1 MNDFNKNKRRK
12 RPRKNQPGINA
23 MSHYFERQKNLNG
36 KNFQKSLKAHL
47 HGIFKLGNNP
57 YFPENTNRFVLIS
70 QGGDCIGR

>member
-1 MNDFNKNKRRK
+1 
-12 RPRKNQPGINA
+12 

-47 HGIFKLGNNP
+47 RGIFKLGNNP